1 MFKEYDKSMFQK
13 LEKQHNI
20 MALVGNGFDIS
31 VLYKYKNDIKLKGK
45 TTSYK
50 DFYDY
55 ITYFNLTSDQN
66 ILYKKIKN
74 DRAEGKEN
82 WSDFENSLHEL
93 VLENKNPIKT
103 LEKDVDAFQNLFA
116 RFLNELVDLDFL
128 YKFNDEVRENKWAN
142 QTLAHFLEDLN
153 ETATSFATN
162 TDHYHLFN
170 FVFFNFNYTF
180 LLDNYLYLDKFQFD
194 PHVFKNADRNFSFY
208 PNMGPSNNPTVWSS
222 YVLCDVIH
230 PHGIQNI
237 PRSML
242 FGIDIPN
249 YDRGQDLEKRLIK
262 SYWAQYDVKYKSYI
276 DQAELFIIFGMSLGK
291 TDAWWMDAIYDSLLF
306 NFKRGKEL
314 IIYMFGNSDKES
326 IKDLFLSSCIRHKND
341 SVDNK
346 KIVRNKIHVVTF
358 TDNTTNFLGLKEL
371 A

>member
-1 MFKEYDKSMFQK
+1 MFKIFDQSTFKELK
-13 LEKQHNI
+13 KQHNI

-31 VLYKYKNDIKLKGK
+31 VLYKYKNDIRLKGK
-45 TTSYK
+45 TTAYK
-50 DFYDY
+50 DFYEY
-55 ITYFNLTSDQN
+55 ITYCNLTSDQN
-66 ILYKKIKN
+66 ILYRKMKN

-93 VLENKNPIKT
+93 VLENKYPIKT
-103 LEKDVDAFQNLFA
+103 LEKYVDEFQNLFA
-116 RFLNELVDLDFL
+116 KFLNELVDLDFL

-162 TDHYHLFN
+162 TDHYHLFY

-194 PHVFKNADRNFSFY
+194 PHVFKNADRNFGFY

-249 YDRGQDLEKRLIK
+249 DNRGQDLEKRLIK

-276 DQAELFIIFGMSLGK
+276 EQAELFIIFGMSLGK
-291 TDAWWMDAIYDSLLF
+291 TDAWWMDEIYNSLF
-306 NFKRGKEL
+306 NRGAEL

-326 IKDLFLSSCIRHKND
+326 IKDLFLSSCIRHENE
-341 SVDNK
+341 SEDNK
-346 KIVRNKIHVVTF
+346 KIVRNNIHVVTF